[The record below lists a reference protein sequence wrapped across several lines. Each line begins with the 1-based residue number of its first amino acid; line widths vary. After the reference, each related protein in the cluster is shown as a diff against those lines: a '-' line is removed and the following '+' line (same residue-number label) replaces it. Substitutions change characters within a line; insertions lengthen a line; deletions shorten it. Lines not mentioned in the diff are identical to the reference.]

1 MNLFSRRHA
10 TLILL
15 AFLSVTAAG
24 ITQRIPVFDIG
35 ARQGTPIH
43 PIRATGVDQRAAV
56 RTLSPAAQAQISSVI
71 GKDLSAYHFVAGPD
85 GLRMTNA
92 GRGVTADFTPG
103 GVSFRNGAD
112 EWGMDLRAYGHGDR
126 LRNAPRTSPGGAA
139 NRVEYRRGALTE
151 WYVNGPKGLEQ
162 GFTLERRPTAA
173 NGKPLTLAFAMSGNL
188 AASVDPGKR
197 SLTLRK
203 NKSTALRY
211 SGLTALDANGHE
223 LPAWLEIAGKE
234 LRIRVDD
241 AGARYPLTI
250 DPYVQATTLTT
261 VMPCDPSG
269 NCDDG
274 AWFDHFGYT
283 VSISADASTV
293 VVGVPYKYTNSIARG
308 AAYVFVKPD
317 DFAGGWNSGV
327 RFKAKLLASDG
338 ATNGLHLAY
347 SVDISRDGTV
357 IVAGAPALSFSGAA
371 PPSGA
376 AYVFL
381 RPASGWGTFAVQ
393 TENAR
398 LAPAPQSG
406 VDNRGSF
413 GTSVAISGNG
423 GAIAAGAP
431 DMRAGGVHY
440 GATYVFLKP
449 GVGWVNTSETQK
461 IQGTAGS
468 YHGSSVALS
477 DDASTLVA
485 GANGENPAGGAPDD
499 TGAAHVFVRNNPGLA
514 ASYLAAAR
522 LTPSDGVPY
531 DIFGWT
537 ITMNGNGTTIVVG
550 APGDSADTL
559 RPHGAAYVFV
569 RPPAGWGSPGS
580 SLTETAKLTTS
591 DGNGDD
597 SLGTSVDI
605 SLDGNTIAA
614 STFKGRTIR
623 RLHKAAWYFFAKP
636 AAGWSNATEDTK
648 VMSPGAVGDWFG
660 WSTSLSGN
668 GAVAVVGAPGTE
680 INASLFQGAAYV
692 FTGAAATPRASVSP
706 ASLTFASQPIGTTS
720 APKTVTVTNSG
731 SAPLHVTNVGVTG
744 HFTTTQNCK
753 SASPIAPGSSCSESV
768 AFKPFSVGGL
778 SGTLTFTDNSGGTAG
793 AVQTVQLQGS
803 GAVGNTTTTIVS
815 LSPNPVFVNTSTLVA
830 ASVSAGNFSVS
841 GPVTIQ
847 ASTGETCTSGGDS
860 NGCFLT
866 FSTLG
871 PRTVTATYNGNNSLN
886 GSTSPGVLVR
896 AIDFSISASPTSQS
910 VSGRKATYKV
920 TVTGQGVFAG
930 PVAMGCVGGPPSTTC
945 AVSPASVSLSG
956 PTADAKA
963 TVTVPAGAAPGTYTI
978 TFSGTF
984 GGVTRLA
991 GAKLIVK

>member
-1 MNLFSRRHA
+1 MYLMNSVSKEERVNLFSRRHA

-15 AFLSVTAAG
+15 VFLSVTAAG
-24 ITQRIPVFDIG
+24 ITQRIPVVDIG

-43 PIRATGVDQRAAV
+43 SIRATGVDQGAAV
-56 RTLSPAAQAQISSVI
+56 RTLSPAAQAQVSSVI
-71 GKDLSAYHFVAGPD
+71 GKDLSAYHFVAGPG

-92 GRGVTADFTPG
+92 GRGVTADFTTG

-112 EWGMDLRAYGHGDR
+112 EWGMDLRAYGYGDR

-173 NGKPLTLAFAMSGNL
+173 SGKPLTLAFAMSGNL
-188 AASVDPGKR
+188 GASVDPGKR

-203 NKSTALRY
+203 DKHTALRY
-211 SGLTALDANGHE
+211 SGLTTLDANGHE
-223 LPAWLEIAGKE
+223 LPTWLEVAGKE

-357 IVAGAPALSFSGAA
+357 IVAGAPAVSVSGAA

-381 RPASGWGTFAVQ
+381 RPAGGWGTFAVQ

-449 GVGWVNTSETQK
+449 AVGWVNTSETQK

-485 GANGENPAGGAPDD
+485 GAVGENPAGGAPDD

-522 LTPSDGVPY
+522 LIPSDGVPS

-550 APGDSADTL
+550 APGDSADTF

-569 RPPAGWGSPGS
+569 RPTAGWGSPGS

-614 STFKGRTIR
+614 GTFKGTNNPS
-623 RLHKAAWYFFAKP
+623 APQNGVYFFAKP

-648 VMSPGAVGDWFG
+648 VISPGAVDDWFG

-731 SAPLHVTNVGVTG
+731 SAPLPRHERRRHRAIHDYSELQVRVADRARKQLYGERDVQAVLGWRRQRIADVHGQQRG
-744 HFTTTQNCK
+744 HCRRRADC
-753 SASPIAPGSSCSESV
+753 SAPGQWRSGQYDDDDRVTLPESRV
-768 AFKPFSVGGL
+768 REYFHARRGQRVGG
-778 SGTLTFTDNSGGTAG
+778 
-793 AVQTVQLQGS
+793 
-803 GAVGNTTTTIVS
+803 
-815 LSPNPVFVNTSTLVA
+815 
-830 ASVSAGNFSVS
+830 
-841 GPVTIQ
+841 
-847 ASTGETCTSGGDS
+847 
-860 NGCFLT
+860 
-866 FSTLG
+866 
-871 PRTVTATYNGNNSLN
+871 
-886 GSTSPGVLVR
+886 
-896 AIDFSISASPTSQS
+896 
-910 VSGRKATYKV
+910 
-920 TVTGQGVFAG
+920 
-930 PVAMGCVGGPPSTTC
+930 
-945 AVSPASVSLSG
+945 
-956 PTADAKA
+956 
-963 TVTVPAGAAPGTYTI
+963 
-978 TFSGTF
+978 
-984 GGVTRLA
+984 
-991 GAKLIVK
+991 

>member
-1 MNLFSRRHA
+1 MAEGS
-10 TLILL
+10 
-15 AFLSVTAAG
+15 
-24 ITQRIPVFDIG
+24 
-35 ARQGTPIH
+35 
-43 PIRATGVDQRAAV
+43 
-56 RTLSPAAQAQISSVI
+56 
-71 GKDLSAYHFVAGPD
+71 
-85 GLRMTNA
+85 
-92 GRGVTADFTPG
+92 
-103 GVSFRNGAD
+103 
-112 EWGMDLRAYGHGDR
+112 
-126 LRNAPRTSPGGAA
+126 
-139 NRVEYRRGALTE
+139 
-151 WYVNGPKGLEQ
+151 
-162 GFTLERRPTAA
+162 
-173 NGKPLTLAFAMSGNL
+173 
-188 AASVDPGKR
+188 
-197 SLTLRK
+197 
-203 NKSTALRY
+203 
-211 SGLTALDANGHE
+211 
-223 LPAWLEIAGKE
+223 GKE

-250 DPYVQATTLTT
+250 DPLVQATTLTT

-293 VVGVPYKYTNSIARG
+293 VVGVPYKSPTPSRVAPRTFREARRLRRRLEQRRPLQG
-308 AAYVFVKPD
+308 KAARIRRGDQRPPPRLFRRYQPRRRD
-317 DFAGGWNSGV
+317 DRGGST
-327 RFKAKLLASDG
+327 D
-338 ATNGLHLAY
+338 
-347 SVDISRDGTV
+347 TV
-357 IVAGAPALSFSGAA
+357 LFRCCNPHRGS
-371 PPSGA
+371 
-376 AYVFL
+376 L
-381 RPASGWGTFAVQ
+381 RLPEARQRLGNFAVQ

-406 VDNRGSF
+406 VDNHGSF
-413 GTSVAISGNG
+413 GTSVAVSGDG

-485 GANGENPAGGAPDD
+485 GANGVNPAGGAPDD
-499 TGAAHVFVRNNPGLA
+499 TGAAYVFVRNNPGLA

-550 APGDSADTL
+550 APGDSGDNV

-569 RPPAGWGSPGS
+569 RPPAGWGGPGRVF
-580 SLTETAKLTTS
+580 TETAKLTTS

-614 STFKGRTIR
+614 STFKGQAIR
-623 RLHKAAWYFFAKP
+623 RLQKAAWYFFARP
-636 AAGWSNATEDTK
+636 AAGWSDATEDTK
-648 VMSPGAVGDWFG
+648 VMSPGADGDWFG
-660 WSTSLSGN
+660 WSTSLSGD

-706 ASLTFASQPIGTTS
+706 ASLTFTSQPVGTTS

-753 SASPIAPGSSCSESV
+753 SASPIAPGSSCSENV

-778 SGTLTFTDNSGGTAG
+778 TGTLTFTDNSGGTAG

-803 GAVGNTTTTIVS
+803 GATGNTTTTIVS

-830 ASVSAGNFSVS
+830 ASVSAGNFSVH

-847 ASTGETCTSGGDS
+847 ASTGETCSSGGDS
-860 NGCFLT
+860 NGCLLT

-871 PRTVTATYNGNNSLN
+871 PRTVTATYDGNNSLN
-886 GSTSPGVLVR
+886 GSTSAGVLVR

-920 TVTGQGVFAG
+920 TVTGQGGFTG
-930 PVAMGCVGGPPSTTC
+930 PVAMSCVGGPPNTTC
-945 AVSPASVSLSG
+945 AASPASVTLSG
-956 PTADAKA
+956 PTADAKV

-991 GAKLIVK
+991 SATLIVK

>member
-1 MNLFSRRHA
+1 
-10 TLILL
+10 
-15 AFLSVTAAG
+15 
-24 ITQRIPVFDIG
+24 
-35 ARQGTPIH
+35 
-43 PIRATGVDQRAAV
+43 
-56 RTLSPAAQAQISSVI
+56 
-71 GKDLSAYHFVAGPD
+71 
-85 GLRMTNA
+85 MTNA
-92 GRGVTADFTPG
+92 GRGVTADFTPA

-126 LRNAPRTSPGGAA
+126 LLNAPRTSPGGAA

-203 NKSTALRY
+203 NRSTALRY
-211 SGLTALDANGHE
+211 GGLTALDANGHE
-223 LPAWLEIAGKE
+223 LPAWLEVAGKE

-293 VVGVPYKYTNSIARG
+293 VVGVPYKYTNSVARG
-308 AAYVFVKPD
+308 AAYVFVKPG
-317 DFAGGWNSGV
+317 DFEGGWNSGV

-347 SVDISRDGTV
+347 SVDISRDGKT
-357 IVAGAPALSFSGAA
+357 IVAGAPTLSYSGAA
-371 PPSGA
+371 TPTGA

-406 VDNRGSF
+406 VDNHGSF
-413 GTSVAISGNG
+413 GTSVAVSGDG
-423 GAIAAGAP
+423 VAIAAGAP

-461 IQGTAGS
+461 IQGTVGS

-485 GANGENPAGGAPDD
+485 GANGVNPAGGAPDD
-499 TGAAHVFVRNNPGLA
+499 TGAAYVFVRNNPGLA

-537 ITMNGNGTTIVVG
+537 ITMTGNGTTIVVG
-550 APGDSADTL
+550 APGDSGDNV

-569 RPPAGWGSPGS
+569 RPPAGWGGPGS

-614 STFKGRTIR
+614 STFKGQDNPS
-623 RLHKAAWYFFAKP
+623 APGVYFFAKP
-636 AAGWSNATEDTK
+636 AAGWSDATEDTK
-648 VMSPGAVGDWFG
+648 VMSPGADGDWFG
-660 WSTSLSGN
+660 WSTSLSGD

-706 ASLTFASQPIGTTS
+706 ASLTFTSQPVGTTS

-778 SGTLTFTDNSGGTAG
+778 IGTLTFTDNSGGTAG

-803 GAVGNTTTTIVS
+803 GATGNTTTTIVS
-815 LSPNPVFVNTSTLVA
+815 LSPNPVFVNGSTLVA
-830 ASVSAGNFSVS
+830 ASVSAGDFSVH

-847 ASTGETCTSGGDS
+847 ASTGETCSSGGDS
-860 NGCFLT
+860 NGCYLT

-871 PRTVTATYNGNNSLN
+871 PRTVTATYDGNNSLN
-886 GSTSPGVLVR
+886 GSTSAGVLVR

-920 TVTGQGVFAG
+920 DRDRTGRIHRTRGHELRGRSAEHDVRGVAGVGYSLWSDGRCQSHGDGACRRRAWHLHDHLQRNVRRCDATGFCHADCEVGRILVRAHGPNGRRIFACRSAFH
-930 PVAMGCVGGPPSTTC
+930 VA
-945 AVSPASVSLSG
+945 
-956 PTADAKA
+956 
-963 TVTVPAGAAPGTYTI
+963 
-978 TFSGTF
+978 
-984 GGVTRLA
+984 
-991 GAKLIVK
+991 

>member
-1 MNLFSRRHA
+1 
-10 TLILL
+10 LILL
-15 AFLSVTAAG
+15 AFLSVTAAA
-24 ITQRIPVFDIG
+24 IMQRIRVFEVN
-35 ARQGTPIH
+35 AHQGTPIH
-43 PIRATGVDQRAAV
+43 AKPAPGVDPRAAV
-56 RTLSPAAQAQISSVI
+56 RTLSPTAQAQVSSVI

-92 GRGVTADFTPG
+92 GRGVTAEFTQE

-126 LRNAPRTSPGGAA
+126 LRNAQRTSPGGAA
-139 NRVEYRRGALTE
+139 NRVEYRRGAVTE

-173 NGKPLTLAFAMSGNL
+173 SGTPLTLAFEMSGNL
-188 AASVDPGKR
+188 AASVDPGGR
-197 SLTLRK
+197 SLSLRK
-203 NKSTALRY
+203 DRSSALRY

-223 LPAWLEIAGKE
+223 LPAWLEVSGKE

-261 VMPCDPSG
+261 VMPCDPAG
-269 NCDDG
+269 VCDDG

-283 VSISADASTV
+283 VSVSADASTV

-327 RFKAKLLASDG
+327 RFKTKLLASDG

-347 SVDISRDGTV
+347 SVDISGDGGT

-381 RPASGWGTFAVQ
+381 RPAGGWGSFAVQ

-413 GTSVAISGNG
+413 GTSVAISSNG

-431 DMRAGGVHY
+431 DMRVAGIHY

-449 GVGWVNTSETQK
+449 AVGWVNTSETQR
-461 IQGTAGS
+461 IQGAAGS
-468 YHGSSVALS
+468 YHGSSVAWS

-485 GANGENPAGGAPDD
+485 GATGENLAGGAPDD
-499 TGAAHVFVRNNPGLA
+499 TGAAHVFVRNPGLA

-537 ITMNGNGTTIVVG
+537 ITMSGNGTTVVVG
-550 APGDSADTL
+550 APGDSSDTI

-569 RPPAGWGSPGS
+569 KPPAGWGGPAS

-591 DGNGDD
+591 DGGGND
-597 SLGTSVDI
+597 SLGASVDI

-614 STFKGRTIR
+614 STFKGQNNPS
-623 RLHKAAWYFFAKP
+623 APQNGVYFFAKP
-636 AAGWSNATEDTK
+636 AAGWSDATEDTK
-648 VMSPGAVGDWFG
+648 VMSPGAIGDWFG

-668 GAVAVVGAPGTE
+668 GAVAVAGAPGTE
-680 INASLFQGAAYV
+680 INANLFQGAAYV
-692 FTGAAATPRASVSP
+692 FTGAAPTPRASVSP
-706 ASLTFASQPIGTTS
+706 ASLTFASRPIGTTS
-720 APKTVTVTNSG
+720 APQTVTVTNSG

-753 SASPIAPGSSCSESV
+753 SASPIAPGSSCAESV
-768 AFKPFSVGGL
+768 VFKPFSVGAI

-803 GAVGNTTTTIVS
+803 GETGNTTTTIVS

-866 FSTLG
+866 FFTLG

-886 GSTSPGVLVR
+886 GSTSPGVLVL

-920 TVTGQGVFAG
+920 TVTGQGQFAG
-930 PVAMGCVGGPPSTTC
+930 PVAMGCVGGPAGSTC

-991 GAKLIVK
+991 AAKLIVK